1 MWPKGDAWLPPS
13 GGSKSR
19 RPYSLAAL
27 LCLAAVGLLASQLAR
42 SSAQTSQPAATFAS
56 TVAALSEPGGYFDT
70 DNLISN
76 ERSYL
81 QVLGDLRRAGIRGGA
96 YVGVG
101 PDQNFSYIA
110 EIRPS
115 IAFIIDV
122 RRDNLLLHLLFKALF
137 ELSQTRIEYL
147 AHLVG
152 RPVPPAIDGWRTAPI
167 ERLVAHLE
175 RTAAAPPPARAALTR
190 RIDVAIRRTAV
201 PVSTED
207 LATIHR
213 FHQRFIDDGLAL
225 RFNTTGRPPQYYYPT
240 YKDLLLETGADGRP
254 GNYLA
259 SEEAFLFVKSLEAHD
274 LLIPV
279 VGDIAGQ
286 KAMTA
291 IARTLRSRGERLS
304 AFYASNVEQYLY
316 GQGTFSR
323 FIANIRQM
331 PRSPN
336 SVVIR
341 SVFRYTGL
349 ARPGDGSIS
358 QLHTVDDLISGFDD
372 GRFRSYGQLVIR

>member
-1 MWPKGDAWLPPS
+1 MKAVRACITIAGVVFPTRTHRAG
-13 GGSKSR
+13 
-19 RPYSLAAL
+19 L
-27 LCLAAVGLLASQLAR
+27 LGIAAVLLLLASPGGPH
-42 SSAQTSQPAATFAS
+42 SAQTSQPATTFAS
-56 TVAALSEPGGYFDT
+56 TIAALSEPGGYFDT

-96 YVGVG
+96 YAGVG

-137 ELSQTRIEYL
+137 ELSQTRVEYL
-147 AHLVG
+147 AHLIG
-152 RPVPPAIDGWRTAPI
+152 RRVPPAINGWRTAPI
-167 ERLVAHLE
+167 DRLVAHFD
-175 RTAAAPPPARAALTR
+175 RAAPEPAPALSALR
-190 RIDVAIRRTAV
+190 RQIDDAIQRTAV
-201 PVSTED
+201 PISAEE

-225 RFNTTGRPPQYYYPT
+225 RFNTAGRPPQYYYPT
-240 YKDLLLETGADGRP
+240 YKDLLLETDSEGRQ
-254 GNYLA
+254 GNFLA
-259 SEEAFLFVKSLEAHD
+259 SEDTFLFVKSLQARD
-274 LLIPV
+274 LVIPV

-286 KAMTA
+286 KAMSA
-291 IARTLRSRGERLS
+291 IARALGSRGERLS

-316 GQGTFSR
+316 GHGTFAR
-323 FIANIRQM
+323 FIVNIRQM

-349 ARPGDGSIS
+349 ARPGDGSVS
-358 QLHTVDDLISGFDD
+358 QAHAIGDLIAGYDA
-372 GRFRSYGQLVIR
+372 GRFRSYGQLVVR